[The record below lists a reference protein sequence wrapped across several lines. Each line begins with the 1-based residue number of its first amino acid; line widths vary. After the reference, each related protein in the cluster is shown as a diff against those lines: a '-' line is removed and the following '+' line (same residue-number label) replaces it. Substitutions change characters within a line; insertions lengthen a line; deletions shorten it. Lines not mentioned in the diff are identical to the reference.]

1 MKMEVAA
8 LVMGI
13 IGLVCNFFG
22 TGTIVGPIC
31 SVLAIIFGVIGM
43 KKNTDK
49 RGMAKAGMI
58 MGVIG
63 LCLGIIIT
71 IACVACI
78 GAGAA
83 ALASFPSFWD
93 MLNSL

>member
-22 TGTIVGPIC
+22 TGTVVGPIC

-58 MGVIG
+58 V
-63 LCLGIIIT
+63 T
-71 IACVACI
+71 VKKSP
-78 GAGAA
+78 
-83 ALASFPSFWD
+83 LAQIFPRSNLD
-93 MLNSL
+93 IPGQEL

>member
-1 MKMEVAA
+1 MEVAA

-13 IGLVCNFFG
+13 IALVGGFFG
-22 TGTIVGPIC
+22 VTGVIGPIC
-31 SVLAIIFGVIGM
+31 AILAIIFGVIGM
-43 KKNTDK
+43 KKNSDK
-49 RGMAKAGMI
+49 KGMAKAGMI
-58 MGVIG
+58 MG
-63 LCLGIIIT
+63 IIAIALSILIT

-83 ALASFPSFWD
+83 ALANDPSFMD